1 MKMKSYHT
9 LVWKEIMEQKIVS
22 ALIVTAIVL
31 STMMTAAVGQ
41 SVGVLSAM
49 RKQQAVA
56 IGGDRY
62 ATFVQLTDEQAQFLE
77 RDGRLS
83 YAGRF
88 VTLGSMELNDLLRLD
103 LAEYWNDGMEARPGH
118 AQLVEGRLPE
128 GPMEIALPEDAL
140 QFLGF
145 AGEVGD
151 TIPLSLSKALRHGI
165 QIEAYDYQA
174 DFVLTGITKS
184 NYMGYTYGSILGLA
198 GEGTAE
204 AVLPAEYLYYNV
216 DVKTVDKKHFL
227 SIMDDIGSTLNLH
240 ELDTTYNFPYL
251 KALGIHCEEEDDDSV
266 SDEGFSYLFLVGALV
281 VVLVLTAAGLVIYN
295 ILKIAVSRRIGGY
308 GVLRAIG
315 AEKGQLYG
323 LVAKEV
329 LLLCVF
335 GIPTG
340 MVLGV
345 LSAKGILT
353 AALSQLSPKLFLA
366 QDMEQLKALIAENGA
381 GKWGYLLLGAVIP
394 LFFAFLA
401 AAPAA
406 CFAAKVSPVTAMY
419 GNAGTKVR
427 RRNRKKKKIRGF
439 ERHYAWLNLQRNKS
453 RTIITV
459 LSLVMSIT
467 VFITLRGVLSLLS
480 VAGTES
486 EHFGDY
492 SVVNE
497 YNGFSPGELADMETR
512 TDVVSVAAQQFSL
525 YELDE
530 QYYPVGIDTDFAL
543 GIGETFQIFGLND
556 DWMDA
561 VFADRL
567 TAEQLNA
574 LKAGEGCVV
583 RNPLPLEIGGE
594 TIGKTYI
601 EEGRT
606 IMTAGRELP
615 VLLSISGYDGYF
627 SVGNSGFIN
636 GVQVIVSDR
645 LYPQLTGTDV
655 YAELRPAMKEDA
667 DRAVFDK
674 ALDDL
679 CARTAGTTWISYE
692 QTDRQLQESEAQIH
706 MLAWGLILF
715 IGLIGILNII
725 NTVYTN
731 IHTRVAEIGTQRAI
745 GMSLGSLYK
754 TFLWEGVY
762 YGLIA
767 ALIGSITGYLSTVLI
782 EAAISDALAFVAVP
796 VGPILEA
803 SACSVAACLLAT
815 AIPLRR
821 ISGLSIVEA
830 VGAVE

>member
-1 MKMKSYHT
+1 
-9 LVWKEIMEQKIVS
+9 
-22 ALIVTAIVL
+22 
-31 STMMTAAVGQ
+31 
-41 SVGVLSAM
+41 
-49 RKQQAVA
+49 
-56 IGGDRY
+56 
-62 ATFVQLTDEQAQFLE
+62 
-77 RDGRLS
+77 
-83 YAGRF
+83 
-88 VTLGSMELNDLLRLD
+88 
-103 LAEYWNDGMEARPGH
+103 
-118 AQLVEGRLPE
+118 
-128 GPMEIALPEDAL
+128 
-140 QFLGF
+140 
-145 AGEVGD
+145 
-151 TIPLSLSKALRHGI
+151 
-165 QIEAYDYQA
+165 
-174 DFVLTGITKS
+174 
-184 NYMGYTYGSILGLA
+184 
-198 GEGTAE
+198 
-204 AVLPAEYLYYNV
+204 
-216 DVKTVDKKHFL
+216 
-227 SIMDDIGSTLNLH
+227 
-240 ELDTTYNFPYL
+240 
-251 KALGIHCEEEDDDSV
+251 
-266 SDEGFSYLFLVGALV
+266 
-281 VVLVLTAAGLVIYN
+281 
-295 ILKIAVSRRIGGY
+295 
-308 GVLRAIG
+308 
-315 AEKGQLYG
+315 
-323 LVAKEV
+323 
-329 LLLCVF
+329 
-335 GIPTG
+335 
-340 MVLGV
+340 
-345 LSAKGILT
+345 
-353 AALSQLSPKLFLA
+353 
-366 QDMEQLKALIAENGA
+366 
-381 GKWGYLLLGAVIP
+381 
-394 LFFAFLA
+394 
-401 AAPAA
+401 
-406 CFAAKVSPVTAMY
+406 
-419 GNAGTKVR
+419 
-427 RRNRKKKKIRGF
+427 
-439 ERHYAWLNLQRNKS
+439 
-453 RTIITV
+453 
-459 LSLVMSIT
+459 MSIT

-574 LKAGEGCVV
+574 LKAGEGCVI

-667 DRAVFDK
+667 DRAAFDK

-767 ALIGSITGYLSTVLI
+767 ALIGSIAGYFSTVLI
-782 EAAISDALAFVAVP
+782 EAAISDTLAFVAVP